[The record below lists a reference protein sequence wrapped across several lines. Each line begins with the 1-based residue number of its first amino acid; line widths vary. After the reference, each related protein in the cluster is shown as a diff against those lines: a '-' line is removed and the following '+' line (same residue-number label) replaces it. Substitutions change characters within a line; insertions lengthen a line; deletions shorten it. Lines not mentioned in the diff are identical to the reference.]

1 MSDIRLRFPPSPTGR
16 IHIGNIRTALFNWIW
31 ARKTDGNLVLRIED
45 TDLER
50 STREFEDVIIKEL
63 DWLGLDVDE
72 GVSNGGEYGP
82 YRQSE
87 RIEIYQKYVDRLL
100 QEDKAYKCY
109 CSKEDLE
116 KMRAE
121 QKEEGEIPHYDG
133 RCRNLSS
140 EEKSGAEYV
149 VRFKMPADNKEIV
162 VNDQI
167 RGEVTF
173 NSKEFDDF
181 VIQKT
186 DGMATYNFAVVI
198 DDALMKISDVIRGED
213 HLSNTPKQIML
224 YQALGFPIPNF
235 AHLPLILDENKAK
248 LKKRSD
254 QDDVFVGEFREKGYL
269 PEALFN
275 FLALLGWSPGDEK
288 EIMDK
293 EEIVENFELRNVN
306 KSGAV
311 FDVEKLNWMNGE
323 YIKKA
328 DLDRLYGLAIP
339 YLIEA
344 GYIKDGKDI
353 DRDWLIKVIDLV
365 RDGLDYLAQLPGE
378 AELFFTDLKYEDIDE
393 AKKELDDP
401 EVREVIQELI
411 KGLNQLDEFNRD
423 NISNLFNQVRKEVG
437 VGGRKFFHPLRLALT
452 GKGSGPGLVEFTEIM
467 GKEEIINRLELAL
480 SLNK

>member
-16 IHIGNIRTALFNWIW
+16 IHIGNIRTALFNWLW
-31 ARKTDGNLVLRIED
+31 ARKNNGTLVLRIED
-45 TDLER
+45 TDLDR

-72 GVSNGGEYGP
+72 GVSIGGEYGP

-87 RIEIYQKYVDRLL
+87 RLEIYQKYVDRLL
-100 QEDKAYKCY
+100 KQDKAYKCY

-121 QKEEGEIPHYDG
+121 QKEAGEVPHYDG

-140 EEKSGAEYV
+140 EEKSGSEYV
-149 VRFKMPADNKEIV
+149 VRFKMPTDNREIV

-167 RGEVTF
+167 RGEVIF

-213 HLSNTPKQIML
+213 HLTNTPKQIML
-224 YQALGFPIPNF
+224 YQALDFPIPNF
-235 AHLPLILDENKAK
+235 AHLPLILDETKAK

-254 QDDVFVGEFREKGYL
+254 QDEVFVGEFREKGYL

-275 FLALLGWSPGDEK
+275 FLALLGWSPGEEK

-293 EEIVENFELRNVN
+293 EEIVNNFELNSVN

-328 DLDRLYGLAIP
+328 DLDRLYGLSIP

-344 GYIKDGKDI
+344 GYIDNGKDI
-353 DRDWLIKVIDLV
+353 DKDWLIRVIDLV
-365 RDGLDYLAQLPGE
+365 RDGLDYLAQLPDE
-378 AELFFTDLKYEDIDE
+378 AELFFTEFRYEDIDE
-393 AKKELDDP
+393 AKKELEDP
-401 EVREVIQELI
+401 DVKEVFQELI
-411 KGLNQLDEFNRD
+411 KGLEQLDEFTRD
-423 NISNLFNQVRKEVG
+423 NISTLFNQVRKEVG

-452 GKGSGPGLVEFTEIM
+452 GKGSGPGLVEFTEII
-467 GKEEIINRLELAL
+467 GKEEAINRLENAL